1 MGFWMTEALD
11 WNLAWWVWT
20 LIVVGLISVSAVIAA
35 LFLPDWHRLSN
46 LETTSEAPTGS
57 EQFITALAEVLNVPV
72 LRGGHAT
79 ILQNGDAFFPA
90 ILAAIRSARQSVNF
104 QVYTFDPNG
113 IGQQF
118 LDAFTERA
126 RAGVEVRILVD
137 AFGSYRFDRRSR
149 EALERAGCKVVRFRP
164 LRLTTLVRVFKR
176 DHRRAIVIDGRI
188 AFTGGAAVADH
199 WTGDAQDPHH
209 WRDSMTRVTG
219 ALTRGIQTAFGA
231 NWVYCTGEILS
242 GARFYPSDPTGTV
255 ATGAARGPVPPSA
268 DGTGQRVDGSL
279 PAAVAVVSSP
289 SDAAQPIRLLY
300 WLSFKNA
307 RRRILISSSYF
318 VPAREIRAVV
328 AERARAGIDVR
339 ILVPGENTD
348 AKPVRL
354 AGRAFY
360 GELLEAGVRIFE
372 YRPTM
377 MHAKTVV
384 VDGIWSIVGS
394 SNMDERSTELNE
406 ENNLAIA
413 DPEFAADVE
422 SGLLRDIEQAREI
435 DREEWRRRSRLQR
448 FQERVAKLLL
458 EQY

>member
-1 MGFWMTEALD
+1 
-11 WNLAWWVWT
+11 
-20 LIVVGLISVSAVIAA
+20 
-35 LFLPDWHRLSN
+35 
-46 LETTSEAPTGS
+46 
-57 EQFITALAEVLNVPV
+57 
-72 LRGGHAT
+72 
-79 ILQNGDAFFPA
+79 
-90 ILAAIRSARQSVNF
+90 
-104 QVYTFDPNG
+104 
-113 IGQQF
+113 
-118 LDAFTERA
+118 
-126 RAGVEVRILVD
+126 
-137 AFGSYRFDRRSR
+137 
-149 EALERAGCKVVRFRP
+149 
-164 LRLTTLVRVFKR
+164 
-176 DHRRAIVIDGRI
+176 
-188 AFTGGAAVADH
+188 
-199 WTGDAQDPHH
+199 
-209 WRDSMTRVTG
+209 
-219 ALTRGIQTAFGA
+219 
-231 NWVYCTGEILS
+231 
-242 GARFYPSDPTGTV
+242 
-255 ATGAARGPVPPSA
+255 VPPSA
-268 DGTGQRVDGSL
+268 DGTAQRGDGAL

-307 RRRILISSSYF
+307 QRRILISSSYF
-318 VPAREIRAVV
+318 VPAREIRAAV
-328 AERARAGIDVR
+328 AERARAGVDVR

-360 GELLEAGVRIFE
+360 GELLDAGVRIFE

-413 DPEFAADVE
+413 DPEFAAAVE
-422 SGLLRDIEQAREI
+422 RGLLHDIEQAREI